1 MSRRSPMKGF
11 RSRHS
16 RENQPEV
23 VGGIFGPERNAD
35 PRSLPQILFRCL
47 PESLPRILFGCF
59 SGAFRTND
67 QPLELRREFKSKKVD
82 LAERRVAVLEKKLAE
97 PLGKTEKVQEPNMEE
112 HSAEWY
118 DRRTTVKYNHI
129 QPYTIQPYE
138 GLEKSNQAK
147 RQRGGESARRSEVIP
162 TYESEQV
169 ETISA

>member
-1 MSRRSPMKGF
+1 M
-11 RSRHS
+11 
-16 RENQPEV
+16 
-23 VGGIFGPERNAD
+23 
-35 PRSLPQILFRCL
+35 

-82 LAERRVAVLEKKLAE
+82 LAERRVAVLEKNLAE

-129 QPYTIQPYE
+129 QPYT
-138 GLEKSNQAK
+138 
-147 RQRGGESARRSEVIP
+147 
-162 TYESEQV
+162 
-169 ETISA
+169 TIYNHTKGVKK

>member
-1 MSRRSPMKGF
+1 
-11 RSRHS
+11 
-16 RENQPEV
+16 
-23 VGGIFGPERNAD
+23 
-35 PRSLPQILFRCL
+35 
-47 PESLPRILFGCF
+47 
-59 SGAFRTND
+59 
-67 QPLELRREFKSKKVD
+67 LELRREFKSKKVD